1 MSFSD
6 KIYALRNQSHLSQA
20 ELAERLKVSRQT
32 ISKWEIGSSYPE
44 IDKLVAISN
53 FFHVTTDFLLKDDAP
68 SGSSAN
74 LDRLALEFLG
84 SAQDMEKVS
93 GELINIM
100 RDGVIDANERRRME
114 SIIDTLD
121 SISQIIADIRRG
133 IRQAL

>member
-44 IDKLVAISN
+44 IDKLIAISN
-53 FFHVTTDFLLKDDAP
+53 FFHVTTDYLLKDDAP
-68 SGSSAN
+68 AGSSAN

-114 SIIDTLD
+114 SVIDTLD

>member
-1 MSFSD
+1 MSFSE

-44 IDKLVAISN
+44 IDKLIAISK
-53 FFHVTTDFLLKDDAP
+53 FFHVTTDYLLKDDAP
-68 SGSSAN
+68 AGFCAN
-74 LDRLALEFLG
+74 LDRLVLEFLG

-114 SIIDTLD
+114 SVIDTLD

-133 IRQAL
+133 ICQAL